1 MPFSQHIG
9 TFQIVFHQYDLLRH
23 IKTIGQT
30 MVEGTVL
37 RSHSGGYLVHSDEL
51 RITLQCAARG
61 RLKKE
66 RVSIVTGDFVELE
79 EIEAEK
85 GTGVIVTRLPRRN
98 LLTRPQIA
106 NVDQAVVVQAIHQP
120 EWNPLLCD
128 RYLVHCQL
136 ELPDSNP
143 LLCLNKADLAEHEDL
158 KNLRTTYEDLGYT
171 VLVVSAYTGKGL
183 EELAHQLAGKIS
195 VLAGPSGVG
204 KSSLINCFDPA
215 LSLKVGIMENEFG
228 VGRHTTTYSEL
239 YRIKF
244 AVGDEKTSSWV
255 ADTPGFSVSELK
267 HPEPSDVTWQ
277 FAEIAALAE
286 QCKFSNCLH
295 LVEQGC
301 NILANLDKIAESRY
315 QSYCAIV
322 AEAQAEQKLQRDTSQ
337 KFESNVKIVGGGEGT
352 GKAVP
357 RLSGRYRAPSRRRE
371 KQQVA
376 TESDTELFEEDEE
389 VEAPEVSED

>member
-1 MPFSQHIG
+1 
-9 TFQIVFHQYDLLRH
+9 
-23 IKTIGQT
+23 
-30 MVEGTVL
+30 MVKATVL

-51 RITLQCAARG
+51 RVTLQCAARG

-66 RVSIVTGDFVELE
+66 RVSIVTGDFVELDE
-79 EIEAEK
+79 VDADK
-85 GTGVIVTRLPRRN
+85 GTGVIATRLDRHN
-98 LLTRPQIA
+98 LLSRPQIA

-136 ELPDSNP
+136 ELPETSP
-143 LLCLNKADLAEHEDL
+143 ILCLNKCDLAEHEDL
-158 KNLRTTYEDLGYT
+158 ANLRRTYEDLGYT

-183 EELAHQLAGKIS
+183 EELTHQLAGKIS

-204 KSSLINCFDPA
+204 KSSLINCFDPSLA
-215 LSLKVGIMENEFG
+215 LKVGVMENDFG

-244 AVGDEKTSSWV
+244 HITDGGTSSWV
-255 ADTPGFSVSELK
+255 ADTPGFSLSELK
-267 HPEPSDVTWQ
+267 HPEPADVAWQ
-277 FAEIAALAE
+277 FEEIAALADN
-286 QCKFSNCLH
+286 CKFSNCLH

-301 NILANLDKIAESRY
+301 NVLANLDKIAESRY

-322 AEAQAEQKLQRDTSQ
+322 AEAQAEQKLRRDTSQ
-337 KFESNVKIVGGGEGT
+337 KVESTVKIVGGREGR
-352 GKAVP
+352 GKAIP
-357 RLSGRYRAPSRRRE
+357 RLSGRYRAASRRTE

-376 TESDTELFEEDEE
+376 TESDTELFEEEE
-389 VEAPEVSED
+389 EAEE